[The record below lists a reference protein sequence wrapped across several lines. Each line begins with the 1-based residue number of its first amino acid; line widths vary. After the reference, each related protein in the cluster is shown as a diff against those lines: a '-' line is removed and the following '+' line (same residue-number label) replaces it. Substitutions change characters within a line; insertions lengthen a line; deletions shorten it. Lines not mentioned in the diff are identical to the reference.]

1 MCAMSDVEQLTCD
14 LFPVADG
21 VLVVPAMVP
30 FLVPAAA
37 LPLTVAEWLGVTPG

>member
-1 MCAMSDVEQLTCD
+1 MSEIERLPCD

-21 VLVVPAMVP
+21 VLVVPYTLP
-30 FLVPAAA
+30 FLVPDKA